1 MAPGVKALSGAAADT
16 AATTAKALAKNA
28 ADTAADAAQT
38 LSRTLAD
45 ATGDAASMAATALA
59 RKGDEAAQL
68 AAKQADE
75 LAGVA
80 AKQAD
85 EVADAAA
92 TGATAVSKGADDV
105 AGAAA
110 SVSPALGKRLQDAGS
125 ELMEFCAGSKMA
137 CASPFVIGGALYINN
152 KMADLAEKE
161 RACVAVCLPN
171 NFPELTSSGMGGLLS
186 DGEVEYTSIEDVK
199 IEHPDFSAADV
210 PDNQPL
216 CNENFG
222 DCAEYCTTACGQI
235 HTYDGPGVGLI
246 ELGKDVV
253 EGGFD
258 WGADLFGD
266 LLPDWLTDYWWVIV
280 AVIVLMV
287 VGGLYAKFKPAPA
300 PRY

>member
-1 MAPGVKALSGAAADT
+1 MAPVKALSGAAADT
-16 AATTAKALAKNA
+16 AATAAKALAKQADEA
-28 ADTAADAAQT
+28 AAATAQA
-38 LSRTLAD
+38 LSKTLAN
-45 ATGDAASMAATALA
+45 ATGDAASAAASALA
-59 RKGDEAAQL
+59 RK
-68 AAKQADE
+68 ADD

-85 EVADAAA
+85 DLAGVAA
-92 TGATAVSKGADDV
+92 KGADDV

-110 SVSPALGKRLQDAGS
+110 SVSPALGKRLKDAGS